1 MYASRAINVLITVI
15 FRVFFDDDNELT
27 HFFVDVNPKSA
38 NSSKLAKLRKTPKF
52 RIFRN
57 FTDFEIFA
65 LLGLKKKLNIFSY
78 TAKWTHLK
86 SNFETKNQFHVIFQ
100 ETDHGVVSRFDE
112 MAMSLR
118 HT

>member
-38 NSSKLAKLRKTPKF
+38 NSSKLAKLQKTPKF
-52 RIFRN
+52 CIFRN

-65 LLGLKKKLNIFSY
+65 LLGLKKKSIKDIFSD
-78 TAKWTHLK
+78 L
-86 SNFETKNQFHVIFQ
+86 
-100 ETDHGVVSRFDE
+100 
-112 MAMSLR
+112 SLQG
-118 HT
+118 